1 VYAGLGT
8 AVEFQSVQCAD
19 RIALITRGGGSF
31 AEKATAAMDA
41 HRAAAIIHNHTPGNF
56 TGTLGTPTTADGR
69 RPGMDPG
76 RLDLAGDGLYLKDQV
91 EARESTATLVNV
103 ASNLAALS
111 GTSMASP
118 HAAGVAALVLGK
130 NPSLSVDEA
139 RAILRAS
146 AEDLATPGW
155 DPAFGYG
162 RVNARRAVEI
172 TP

>member
-1 VYAGLGT
+1 
-8 AVEFQSVQCAD
+8 
-19 RIALITRGGGSF
+19 
-31 AEKATAAMDA
+31 MDS
-41 HRAAAIIHNHTPGNF
+41 
-56 TGTLGTPTTADGR
+56 
-69 RPGMDPG
+69 G